1 MNKPRTAV
9 HIGQACF
16 ILLMLSLEIFE
27 FYCLVD
33 QKQQLN
39 SWVMRSWTVQIVFR
53 AFIDMTI
60 CTVIWSLTDENSESG
75 RKIKQLSLDATMED
89 GEDEETDSAASFN
102 ELINRD

>member
-1 MNKPRTAV
+1 M

-27 FYCLVD
+27 FFCLVD
-33 QKQQLN
+33 QNQQLN
-39 SWVMRSWTVQIVFR
+39 SWVMRSWTVQIVIR

-75 RKIKQLSLDATMED
+75 RKIKQLSLDATMDDGQDED
-89 GEDEETDSAASFN
+89 TDSAASFN
-102 ELINRD
+102 ELINRDTDYLTDD